1 MENYTVYVPK
11 IITKKENFAPGH
23 RACIGCGE
31 ALAVRLAFKAIG
43 QNAIVVNATGCV
55 EIFTSQ
61 LPYTSWRLP
70 WIHTLFENT
79 AAVASGIESARKA
92 MVRKGIIQDTNTK
105 IVAIGGDGGTIDIGL
120 QALSGAM
127 ERGHDFLYICFDNEA
142 YMNTGIQRSSAT
154 PFGAS
159 TTTSPAG
166 KASIGQFAW
175 KKDMPAIAAA
185 HNIPYVA
192 TANPSYPF
200 DLMEKVKK
208 GLEAKGP
215 AYIQVLSA
223 CPTGWGCAG
232 ELSIKI
238 GRLAAKTGIFP
249 LYEVE
254 NGKYRIT
261 VDFPKLLPITEYTG
275 LQKRFRHLNPEMLEQ
290 IQRKVTEKYE
300 ELKEKAAISG
310 CCCQAGTEE

>member
-1 MENYTVYVPK
+1 
-11 IITKKENFAPGH
+11 
-23 RACIGCGE
+23 
-31 ALAVRLAFKAIG
+31 LAVRLAFKAIG
-43 QNAIVVNATGCV
+43 QNVIVVNATGCV

-61 LPYTSWRLP
+61 MPYTSWRVP

-92 MVRKGIIQDTNTK
+92 MVRKGIIEDKNTK
-105 IVAIGGDGGTIDIGL
+105 IVAIGGDGATIDIGL

-166 KASIGQFAW
+166 KESIGQFAW
-175 KKDMPAIAAA
+175 KKDMPGIAVA

-215 AYIQVLSA
+215 AYIQILSA

-232 ELSIKI
+232 ELSVKI
-238 GRLAAKTGIFP
+238 GRLAAKTGVFP

-261 VDFPKLLPITEYTG
+261 VDFPKLLPITDYTG
-275 LQKRFRHLNPEMLEQ
+275 LQKRFRHLSPEMLEQ
-290 IQRKVTEKYE
+290 IQQKVTEKYE
-300 ELKEKAAISG
+300 EIKEKAEMSARCG
-310 CCCQAGTEE
+310 QTGTEE